1 MSGGAGQFVVI
12 KLFNRSRDMETSDGL
27 CTLCRYSP
35 DVYRVLV
42 ITTMITGKDNK
53 CGKARV
59 YERQNSLYNW
69 HVVGHQDDKQTAI
82 GKAIESD
89 FAGERER
96 ERERERNR
104 ERDR

>member
-1 MSGGAGQFVVI
+1 MA
-12 KLFNRSRDMETSDGL
+12 ETSGGL

-35 DVYRVLV
+35 DVYRSLV
-42 ITTMITGKDNK
+42 TTTMITGKDNK

-82 GKAIESD
+82 GKMIESD
-89 FAGERER
+89 FAGERDPFRRCISMVPTIEGIYAQ
-96 ERERERNR
+96 
-104 ERDR
+104 DRKILGTGARVA